1 MSTQIGKR
9 GPESGL
15 TLGELLVVFALLG
28 LIASFVIWQTADVL
42 SGGLATG
49 TDQIRS
55 ITKIARTYA
64 MSTTTPH
71 RIVPT
76 SDTTLQIQWGG
87 PCDDGSA
94 TWTAVDGEDF
104 ELPRGTNLS
113 STDWEVCFTT
123 RGWAT
128 SEHDLVLYEGSSSR
142 QLKFLLGGSVTSSEI
157 RRN

>member
-1 MSTQIGKR
+1 MPTQIKER
-9 GPESGL
+9 GAESGL
-15 TLGELLVVFALLG
+15 TLGELLVVVALLG
-28 LIASFVIWQTADVL
+28 LIVSFVVWQNKDVI

-55 ITKIARTYA
+55 VTKIARTYA

-94 TWTAVDGEDF
+94 TWTPVDGEDF

-113 STDWEVCFTT
+113 STGWDVCFTT

-128 SEHDLVLYEGSSSR
+128 SEHDLVLREGSSFR
-142 QLKFLLGGSVTSSEI
+142 ELKILLGGSVTSGEI
-157 RRN
+157 HR